1 MLRNLIHNRLKPH
14 RWQPPTE
21 TPTTH
26 TAKILSFNINGIMQ
40 FFRVLGAKTE
50 LADVPRRMLLEAFL
64 DATGADVVCFQEIKR
79 TKKFDAGVFSLGSFP
94 TDPTKVAWYGVATY
108 ARKGYTT
115 EWVENLGD
123 EPNEGRVITT
133 IHPGFTL
140 VNVYCVNGT
149 SSAARCKYKAHF
161 HCILTQHC
169 ATLKRQFGTIVV
181 AGDFNIA
188 HERLDVWHPTR
199 YNHLST
205 CLPHEREWF
214 CDFLANTDLV
224 DTYRNRWIRRKFT
237 WFERWKGLPPN
248 PEIGLRIDYIVTNSS
263 TLLVSADIH
272 DDLLELSDH
281 CPISAEVVVDNA
293 RPISVHPL
301 DAPSPQHVTSFS
313 NAHDSS

>member
-1 MLRNLIHNRLKPH
+1 
-14 RWQPPTE
+14 
-21 TPTTH
+21 
-26 TAKILSFNINGIMQ
+26 
-40 FFRVLGAKTE
+40 
-50 LADVPRRMLLEAFL
+50 MLLEAFL
-64 DATGADVVCFQEIKR
+64 DATGADVVCLQEIKR
-79 TKKFDAGVFSLGSFP
+79 TKKFDAGVFSLDGWDAFYSFP
-94 TDPTKVAWYGVATY
+94 TDPTKVAWSGVATY

-115 EWVENLGD
+115 EWVENLGN

-133 IHPGFTL
+133 IHPGFAL

-149 SSAARCKYKAHF
+149 SSAACCEYKAHF

-169 ATLKRQFGTIVV
+169 TALKRCFGTVAV

-188 HERLDVWHPTR
+188 RKRVDVWHPTR

-214 CDFLANTDLV
+214 RDFLANTDLV
-224 DTYRNRWIRRKFT
+224 DTYCNHWVRRKFT

-248 PEIGLRIDYIVTNSS
+248 PDIGLRVDYIVTNSS
-263 TLLVSADIH
+263 TPLVSADIH

-281 CPISAEVVVDNA
+281 CPISAEIVVESP

-313 NAHDSS
+313 NGLLLHANGSGSVQPGRAFLIQAPLQLPLSED